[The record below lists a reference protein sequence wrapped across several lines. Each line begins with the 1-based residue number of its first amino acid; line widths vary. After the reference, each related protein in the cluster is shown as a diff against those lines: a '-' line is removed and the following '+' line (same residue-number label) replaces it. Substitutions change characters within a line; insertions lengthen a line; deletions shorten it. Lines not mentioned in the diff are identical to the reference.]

1 MLRKACSYL
10 SRSPAPFLTLRASP
24 RHTFSDLKSN
34 IKRLRTSTGA
44 PLLKCRQALS
54 TFDNNYEEAKN
65 FLYEKNLATAE
76 RKADKETN
84 VAVLVYETDHKT
96 FLALGEVGCETDF
109 VMKNAEFLD
118 LVGNMGTAMRSV
130 GSAVRWDAKGAD
142 QWMGQEHPQ
151 LKEDNQQL
159 IARIQE
165 NIRFNWIDVKRFD
178 SEGGEDFWDRTG
190 FLYLILYRG
199 SWVEFEVKIHW
210 SYYEFDF

>member
-10 SRSPAPFLTLRASP
+10 SRTQTPFLALRASP
-24 RHTFSDLKSN
+24 GRSFSDLKSN

-54 TFDNNYEEAKN
+54 TFDNNYENAKN
-65 FLYEKNLATAE
+65 YLYEKNLATAE
-76 RKADKETN
+76 RKAEKETN

-118 LVGNMGTAMRSV
+118 LVGNMGKAMRSV
-130 GSAVRWDAKGAD
+130 TGEVRLDAKEAD

-178 SEGGEDFWDRTG
+178 GEDGEDYCDTTG
-190 FLYLILYRG
+190 LSMLYL
-199 SWVEFEVKIHW
+199 
-210 SYYEFDF
+210 